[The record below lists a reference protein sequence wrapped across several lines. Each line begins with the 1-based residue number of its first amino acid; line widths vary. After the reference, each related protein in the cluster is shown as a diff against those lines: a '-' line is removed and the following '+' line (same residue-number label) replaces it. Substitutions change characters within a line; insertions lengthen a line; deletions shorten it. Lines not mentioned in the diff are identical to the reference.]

1 MKNVILVVIFALTL
15 AGCANAASSGAEHTT
30 SPTMSTSEEKMK
42 PDALYVSTIKKG
54 TTGVIADQPK
64 QLSAGVANVTTDGRT
79 ALDVTIAGKGA
90 YGIIYLRDGEDF
102 EIDGIPFHIET
113 FPESGRVTVYQLRHK
128 PGSGQVP
135 HPPTT

>member
-1 MKNVILVVIFALTL
+1 
-15 AGCANAASSGAEHTT
+15 
-30 SPTMSTSEEKMK
+30 MK

-79 ALDVTIAGKGA
+79 ALEATIAGKGA